1 MLLQGAFDILNYGHI
16 RAFKFAKAQG
26 DYLIVA
32 LNTNELI
39 RGYKG
44 REPVMPWSHKRSMI
58 EACRYVDKVV
68 PAREFSPL
76 KLLKRYQVD
85 VYVLSYEWEH
95 TKAAEIAYMK
105 QKGGRVCFSRR
116 FRGVSTS
123 AIKATLLKEHFDA
136 QSTMVQPAAVSGRG
150 NERICNDALFD
161 GAIASGAPL
170 YLNGA
175 GNLGRLAREF
185 LAAVG
190 HEPAG
195 MFERGDPIPEEGARV
210 AVSVVTSPYVAIE
223 RSLAARGCV
232 DVVPFYDLAESCG
245 AGIRWRMAGLPTHS
259 RRPINGRSKACSR
272 VGTITCRGPTTC
284 SSLPGAGCAKNGHLR
299 APRSRPSATSSRKS
313 RRGCAT
319 ARPSS
324 TAVLTMAPYRSRSQR

>member
-1 MLLQGAFDILNYGHI
+1 MTAPRPRIVLLQGAFDILNYGHI
-16 RAFKFAKAQG
+16 RAFKFAKSQG

-39 RGYKG
+39 RDYKG

-123 AIKATLLKEHFDA
+123 AIKATLLKEHLDA
-136 QSTMVQPAAVSGRG
+136 QSAIVQSAATSGRG
-150 NERICNDALFD
+150 DEHIRNDTLF
-161 GAIASGAPL
+161 GAAVA
-170 YLNGA
+170 NGA
-175 GNLGRLAREF
+175 TVIPLRGRQ
-185 LAAVG
+185 
-190 HEPAG
+190 
-195 MFERGDPIPEEGARV
+195 
-210 AVSVVTSPYVAIE
+210 
-223 RSLAARGCV
+223 
-232 DVVPFYDLAESCG
+232 
-245 AGIRWRMAGLPTHS
+245 S
-259 RRPINGRSKACSR
+259 RQA
-272 VGTITCRGPTTC
+272 
-284 SSLPGAGCAKNGHLR
+284 
-299 APRSRPSATSSRKS
+299 SA
-313 RRGCAT
+313 
-319 ARPSS
+319 
-324 TAVLTMAPYRSRSQR
+324 

>member
-16 RAFKFAKAQG
+16 RAFKFAKSLG

-39 RGYKG
+39 RDYKG

-85 VYVLSYEWEH
+85 IYVLSYEWEH

-123 AIKATLLKEHFDA
+123 AIKATLLKEHLDA
-136 QSTMVQPAAVSGRG
+136 QSTIVQSAAVSGRG
-150 NERICNDALFD
+150 DEYLRDDAVFD
-161 GAIASGAPL
+161 AAVT
-170 YLNGA
+170 NGA
-175 GNLGRLAREF
+175 TVIPLRGRQPRQ
-185 LAAVG
+185 VG
-190 HEPAG
+190 A
-195 MFERGDPIPEEGARV
+195 
-210 AVSVVTSPYVAIE
+210 
-223 RSLAARGCV
+223 
-232 DVVPFYDLAESCG
+232 
-245 AGIRWRMAGLPTHS
+245 
-259 RRPINGRSKACSR
+259 
-272 VGTITCRGPTTC
+272 
-284 SSLPGAGCAKNGHLR
+284 
-299 APRSRPSATSSRKS
+299 
-313 RRGCAT
+313 
-319 ARPSS
+319 
-324 TAVLTMAPYRSRSQR
+324 